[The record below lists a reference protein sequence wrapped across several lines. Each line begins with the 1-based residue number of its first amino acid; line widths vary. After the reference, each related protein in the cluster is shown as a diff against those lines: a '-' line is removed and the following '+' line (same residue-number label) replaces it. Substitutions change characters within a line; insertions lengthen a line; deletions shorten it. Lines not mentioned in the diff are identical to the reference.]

1 MNDHPRV
8 YPGDLGAAE
17 LVNLKKKTRLSVS
30 VCLPALNE
38 ERTIGQICR
47 TVRTLMPQ
55 LVDELIVVDSG
66 SSDGT
71 MDVAREA
78 GAAVHSAASIV
89 PHVRVERG
97 GKGEALWRSLGIA
110 TGDVVVWLDSDT
122 KNFDTGFVLSL
133 VAPLLREPELRM
145 SKAFY
150 DRPLQDATGT
160 LTTGGARVTELLVRP
175 LAHVLFP
182 ELLGFIQPLSG
193 EYAARRDLLRS
204 LPFFT
209 GYGVDIGLLIDVAQE
224 VGLDRVVQ
232 VDLGSRVHRNQDILP
247 LGRMAFQV
255 AQTMTTRAEQ
265 LGRLKLANEWPDVM
279 LQFRSRDG
287 GALPEEHPLRVREL
301 PPMASVSE
309 SGNATNP

>member
-1 MNDHPRV
+1 MTEHPLIFQAR
-8 YPGDLGAAE
+8 LEASELAA
-17 LVNLKKKTRLSVS
+17 LKNETGVSVS

-38 ERTIGQICR
+38 EATIGEICR
-47 TVRTLMPQ
+47 LVSSLMPD

-66 SSDGT
+66 STDHT
-71 MDVAREA
+71 LEVARQA
-78 GAAVHSAASIV
+78 GAATYEASTLV
-89 PHVRVERG
+89 PDVKILRG
-97 GKGEALWRSLGIA
+97 GKGEALWRSLA
-110 TGDVVVWLDSDT
+110 VAQGDIVVWLDSDT
-122 KNFDTGFVLSL
+122 KNFSTSFVLDL
-133 VAPLLREPELRM
+133 IEPLLSDRRLVM

-150 DRPLQDATGT
+150 DRPLQDAAGA

-193 EYAARRDLLRS
+193 EYAARRELMRS

-209 GYGVDIGLLIDVAQE
+209 GYGVEIGLLIDIAQE

-232 VDLGSRVHRNQDILP
+232 VDLGSRIHRNQEILA

-265 LGRLKLANEWPDVM
+265 LGRLKLENEWPDLM
-279 LQFRSRDG
+279 RQFRSADDG
-287 GALPEEHPLRVREL
+287 PLSEDHVLGVTEL
-301 PPMASVSE
+301 PPMKSVSG
-309 SGNATNP
+309 SD